1 MCELCRKTPCD
12 TRCPNYVSPLAEHY
26 CSICNEGIY
35 TGEEYIKNDNGD
47 YVHYECISGTRDL
60 LNWLGINVCLM
71 NEE

>member
-12 TRCPNYVSPLAEHY
+12 TRCPNYVSPFTEHY
-26 CSICNEGIY
+26 CSICNEGIC

-47 YVHYECISGTRDL
+47 YVHYECISGIRDL
-60 LNWLGINVCLM
+60 LNWLGINICIM

>member
-12 TRCPNYVSPLAEHY
+12 THCPNYVSPQTEHY

-35 TGEEYIKNDNGD
+35 IGEEYIKNDNGD
-47 YVHYECISGTRDL
+47 YIHYECISGIRDL
-60 LNWLGINVCLM
+60 LNWLGINVCIM

>member
-12 TRCPNYVSPLAEHY
+12 TLCPNYVSPSTEY
-26 CSICNEGIY
+26 NEGIY

-47 YVHYECISGTRDL
+47 YVHYECISGIRDL
-60 LNWLGINVCLM
+60 LNWLGINVCIM

>member
-1 MCELCRKTPCD
+1 MCELCRKTSCD
-12 TRCPNYVSPLAEHY
+12 TRCPNYVSPSTEYY

-47 YVHYECISGTRDL
+47 YVHYECISGIRDL
-60 LNWLGINVCLM
+60 LNWLGINVCIM

>member
-1 MCELCRKTPCD
+1 MNCAEKHLAIHFA
-12 TRCPNYVSPLAEHY
+12 PNYVSPSTEYY

-47 YVHYECISGTRDL
+47 YVHYECISGIRDL
-60 LNWLGINVCLM
+60 LNLLGINVCIM

>member
-1 MCELCRKTPCD
+1 MNCVEKHLAIHVA
-12 TRCPNYVSPLAEHY
+12 PNYVSPSTEYY

-47 YVHYECISGTRDL
+47 YVHYECISGIRDL
-60 LNWLGINVCLM
+60 LNWLGINVCIM